1 MGSWDFTNDF
11 PMGFLNGSGMVQ
23 SVVILLGTKFLTMK
37 HRDLNDLNGHGG
49 DLMRLNPTKI

>member
-1 MGSWDFTNDF
+1 
-11 PMGFLNGSGMVQ
+11 MGFLNGSGMVQ